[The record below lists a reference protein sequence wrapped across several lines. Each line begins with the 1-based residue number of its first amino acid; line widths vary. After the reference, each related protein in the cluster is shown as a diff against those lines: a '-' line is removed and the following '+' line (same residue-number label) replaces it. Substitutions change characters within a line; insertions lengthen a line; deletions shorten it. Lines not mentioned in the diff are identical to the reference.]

1 MTTLEKTVETLTTAL
16 EIIKKLQEENRK
28 LTAERDMHKGL
39 KKIESHRMGI
49 ATKTIKDYEDELGYN
64 EGYCLSPD
72 DSEQKRKRK
81 LTAMRKS
88 RCIRYL
94 NENGYEID

>member
-1 MTTLEKTVETLTTAL
+1 MNKEQITETLTTAL
-16 EIIKKLQEENRK
+16 EIIKKLQAENRK
-28 LTAERDMHKGL
+28 LTVERDMHKGL
-39 KKIESHRMGI
+39 KDIESHRVEI
-49 ATKTIKDYEDELGYN
+49 ATKTIEEYEDELGYN

-72 DSEQKRKRK
+72 DSDQKRKRK

-94 NENGYEID
+94 NQEHGYEID